1 MEAVFIVTPS
11 FFRNHLISS
20 SNIKVLKIFQEPNKN
35 YIRRKGE
42 GDLVFEKDF
51 FPFLKSNQ
59 DIYESIQVKNTD
71 EIIDLPV
78 NYRVVILSG
87 ANKISK
93 NLIDFFIKNNVI
105 CLNLHFGISRKYR
118 GLDSNMWALRNK
130 DFNSL
135 GTTIHLVEE
144 KIDTGKVII
153 EDKINLKGIDSPL
166 KFKMEEIKSAIR
178 SLRKLSNMNQQKIR
192 DFKYIEGKCIGKY
205 YGIMTLN
212 EKKEAYRYIN
222 ELNI

>member
-1 MEAVFIVTPS
+1 
-11 FFRNHLISS
+11 
-20 SNIKVLKIFQEPNKN
+20 
-35 YIRRKGE
+35 
-42 GDLVFEKDF
+42 
-51 FPFLKSNQ
+51 
-59 DIYESIQVKNTD
+59 
-71 EIIDLPV
+71 
-78 NYRVVILSG
+78 
-87 ANKISK
+87 
-93 NLIDFFIKNNVI
+93 
-105 CLNLHFGISRKYR
+105 
-118 GLDSNMWALRNK
+118 MWALRNK

-212 EKKEAYRYIN
+212 EKKKPTVILMNSTFNFSFISRCN
-222 ELNI
+222 KK